1 MATLSG
7 IVNGSSLDTRVEDY
21 LEDKL
26 QSTADLENLDELL
39 TNVELQRNQ
48 LQSQLDDAV
57 KELQEARRIADDR
70 QASLQTRIAE
80 FSQLQESVDERVRM
94 AAASDAPS
102 DAIARLQKPMRQL
115 HNVQL
120 ARKYFM
126 LLQDAEGLR
135 KQARSHLPGSPKE
148 ALRPYAQLKEMVI
161 RLRSLP
167 GNDDLHL
174 VGHVEK
180 TTEILWDQMKQIM
193 STELESVLNKK
204 RWPKVDP
211 QSEMDEEW
219 VACVEK
225 LIDLQMPEVLHSTG
239 AVTLLPFEVM
249 ARMFVAEFR
258 FHFLGDKPTSSPQS
272 VGTHCFPWLLT
283 TLERWEDFFRDNL
296 GHLLASKFHE
306 TPAANRTVYAD
317 PACALIT
324 AMLPVVRDKIGA
336 VVSETSANPGFL
348 SNLISQTMTLDETIR
363 SRFNY
368 DGGDPENGWAGLSES
383 VLETYFDVWF
393 QAERSFAL
401 ERFEVIMESRD
412 GRKIDYDYSVPGK
425 MKPTFAAVQITD
437 LLRAVTTKYERL
449 RKVKQKLRFL
459 TDIQLDILDGYHD
472 RLRSSLEAYQSLT
485 STLGRTIHGVTKEQ
499 LAALDGTG
507 ALETLCKVIG
517 SSDHIANTLTEWGDE
532 EFYVILWDQLHRRES
547 RQMRPPGSTIASV
560 VGNGDDIKERT
571 VAAVDGGDGNGA
583 IFDETIAAYTNRRKA
598 GEELLAGALA
608 ESHSKALRA
617 YTHNVQWTTVGESAT
632 PEDDSSALSITPEL
646 DEPLSVLKRN
656 LEFLGKAL
664 SASSFRRVWR
674 DALDKLQDSLW
685 SSILVR
691 QSFTTLGAAQF
702 AHDCASIFSLVDRF
716 IPNGSAALESLR
728 EGLVLLNLPAAAAAA
743 AAEGEGAAAIT
754 LKQASDRAFTDN
766 DEARK
771 VLEDLGLVALTP
783 LNARQIL
790 QRRVENNENVGW

>member
-1 MATLSG
+1 MTTLSG
-7 IVNGSSLDTRVEDY
+7 IVNGSSLDSRVEDF

-39 TNVELQRNQ
+39 ANVELQRNQ
-48 LQSQLDDAV
+48 LQSQLDDAA
-57 KELQEARRIADDR
+57 KELEEARRIGDERHAAL
-70 QASLQTRIAE
+70 QARIAE
-80 FSQLQESVDERVRM
+80 FNELQESIDRRVQI

-102 DAIARLQKPMRQL
+102 EAIARLHKPMKQL
-115 HNVQL
+115 QTVQL
-120 ARKYFM
+120 AQEYFM
-126 LLQDAEGLR
+126 LLQGAERLR
-135 KQARSHLPGSPKE
+135 KEARSHLPGSPKE
-148 ALRPYAQLKEMVI
+148 ALEPYAHLKELVI

-174 VGHVEK
+174 VDHVEK
-180 TTEILWDQMKQIM
+180 TTEHLWDEMKQIM
-193 STELESVLNKK
+193 STELETVLNKK
-204 RWPKVDP
+204 HWPKVDP

-225 LIDLQMPEVLHSTG
+225 LLDLQMPQVIHGTDV
-239 AVTLLPFEVM
+239 VTLLPFEVM

-258 FHFLGDKPTSSPQS
+258 FHFISDKPTSSPQS

-283 TLERWEDFFRDNL
+283 TLEKWEDFFRDNL
-296 GHLLASKFHE
+296 GHLLASKFRE
-306 TPAANRTVYAD
+306 TPVANKTIYAD
-317 PACALIT
+317 PACALVT
-324 AMLPVVRDKIGA
+324 AMLPVVREKVDA

-348 SNLISQTMTLDETIR
+348 SNFISQLMTLDENIR

-368 DGGDPENGWAGLSES
+368 DGGDAENGWAGLSES
-383 VLETYFDVWF
+383 VLENYFDVWF

-425 MKPTFAAVQITD
+425 MKPTFASVQITD
-437 LLRAVTTKYERL
+437 LLRVVTTKYERV
-449 RKVKQKLRFL
+449 RRVKQKLKFL
-459 TDIQLDILDGYHD
+459 TDVQLDILDGYHD

-499 LAALDGTG
+499 LAALEGTG

-517 SSDHIANTLTEWGDE
+517 SSDHIASTLTEWGDE
-532 EFYVILWDQLHRRES
+532 EFYVILWDQLHRRQS
-547 RQMRPPGSTIASV
+547 RQMKPQSSAIANV
-560 VGNGDDIKERT
+560 VGSGDDIKERT
-571 VAAVDGGDGNGA
+571 VAAVDGGDENGA

-598 GEELLAGALA
+598 GEELLVGALV
-608 ESHSKALRA
+608 ESHTKALRA
-617 YTHNVQWTTVGESAT
+617 YTHNVEWTTVGESAT
-632 PEDDSSALSITPEL
+632 PDDSSALSITPEL

-664 SASSFRRVWR
+664 AAASFRRVWR
-674 DALDKLQDSLW
+674 DALDRLQDLLW
-685 SSILVR
+685 TSILTR
-691 QSFTTLGAAQF
+691 QTFTTLGAAQF

-728 EGLVLLNLPAAAAAA
+728 EGLILLNLPATAK
-743 AAEGEGAAAIT
+743 GEGASGAAVT
-754 LKQASDRAFTDN
+754 LKQASDLAFTGN
-766 DEARK
+766 DEARR
-771 VLEDLGLVALTP
+771 VLEELELVALTP

-790 QRRVENNENVGW
+790 QRRVENDENVGW

>member
-1 MATLSG
+1 MSTLSG
-7 IVNGSSLDTRVEDY
+7 IVNGSSLDSRVEDF

-48 LQSQLDDAV
+48 LQLQLDDAA
-57 KELQEARRIADDR
+57 KELEEARRIADER
-70 QASLQTRIAE
+70 HAALQTRIAE
-80 FSQLQESVDERVRM
+80 FNELQESIDRRVQI

-102 DAIARLQKPMRQL
+102 EAIGRLQRPMKQL
-115 HNVQL
+115 QSVEL
-120 ARKYFM
+120 AQKYLM
-126 LLQDAEGLR
+126 LLQDAERLR
-135 KQARSHLPGSPKE
+135 KDARSHLPDSPKE
-148 ALRPYAQLKEMVI
+148 ALEPYAQLKELVI

-167 GNDDLHL
+167 GNQDLHL
-174 VGHVEK
+174 VDHVEK
-180 TTEILWDQMKQIM
+180 MTENLWDEMKQIM
-193 STELESVLNKK
+193 STELDSVLNKK
-204 RWPKVDP
+204 HWPKVDP

-225 LIDLQMPEVLHSTG
+225 LIDLQMPDVVHSTSI
-239 AVTLLPFEVM
+239 VTLLPFEVM
-249 ARMFVAEFR
+249 AKMFVAEFR
-258 FHFLGDKPTSSPQS
+258 FHFLSDKPTSNPQS

-283 TLERWEDFFRDNL
+283 TLEKWEDFFRDNL

-306 TPAANRTVYAD
+306 TPVANKTIYAD
-317 PACALIT
+317 PICALVT
-324 AMLPVVRDKIGA
+324 AMLPVVREKVDA
-336 VVSETSANPGFL
+336 VVSETNANPGFL
-348 SNLISQTMTLDETIR
+348 SNFISQVMTLDETIR

-383 VLETYFDVWF
+383 ILEKYFDVWF
-393 QAERSFAL
+393 QTERSFAL

-437 LLRAVTTKYERL
+437 LLRVVTTKYERL
-449 RKVKQKLRFL
+449 LKVKQKLKFL

-499 LAALDGTG
+499 LAALEGTG

-517 SSDHIANTLTEWGDE
+517 SADHISNTLTEWGDE
-532 EFYVILWDQLHRRES
+532 EFFVILWDQLHRRES
-547 RQMRPPGSTIASV
+547 RQIKPQGSAIASV
-560 VGNGDDIKERT
+560 VGSGDDIKERT
-571 VAAVDGGDGNGA
+571 VAAVDGGDENGA
-583 IFDETIAAYTNRRKA
+583 IFDETIVAYTNRRKA
-598 GEELLAGALA
+598 GEELLVGALI

-632 PEDDSSALSITPEL
+632 PEL
-646 DEPLSVLKRN
+646 DEPLNILKRN

-664 SASSFRRVWR
+664 SAASFRRVWR
-674 DALDKLQDSLW
+674 DALDKLQDLLW
-685 SSILVR
+685 TSILTR
-691 QSFTTLGAAQF
+691 QTFTTLGAAQF

-716 IPNGSAALESLR
+716 IPHGSAAFESLR
-728 EGLVLLNLPAAAAAA
+728 EGLVLLNLPAAA
-743 AAEGEGAAAIT
+743 EGEGSTSAAIT

-766 DEARK
+766 EEARR
-771 VLEDLGLVALTP
+771 VLEELELEALTP

>member
-1 MATLSG
+1 MTTMSG
-7 IVNGSSLDTRVEDY
+7 ITNGVSLDTRVEDY

-26 QSTADLENLDELL
+26 QSTADLEHLDELL

-57 KELQEARRIADDR
+57 KELEEARRTADER
-70 QASLQTRIAE
+70 HTALQNRISE
-80 FSQLQESVDERVRM
+80 FNELQESIDRRVQI

-102 DAIARLQKPMRQL
+102 EAIARLQKPMKQL
-115 HNVQL
+115 QTVEL
-120 ARKYFM
+120 AEKYFM
-126 LLQDAEGLR
+126 LLQDAERLR
-135 KQARSHLPGSPKE
+135 KEARCHLPGSPKE
-148 ALRPYAQLKEMVI
+148 ALEPYAQLKELVI

-174 VGHVEK
+174 VDHIEK
-180 TTEILWDQMKQIM
+180 MTENLWNEMKQIM
-193 STELESVLNKK
+193 SAELETVLNKK
-204 RWPKVDP
+204 HWPKVDP

-219 VACVEK
+219 VACIEK
-225 LIDLQMPEVLHSTG
+225 LLDLQMPEVIHSTG
-239 AVTLLPFEVM
+239 VVTLLPFEVM

-258 FHFLGDKPTSSPQS
+258 FHFISDKPTSSPQS
-272 VGTHCFPWLLT
+272 VGTHCFPWVLA
-283 TLERWEDFFRDNL
+283 TLEKWEDFFRDNL
-296 GHLLASKFHE
+296 GHLLASKFQE
-306 TPAANRTVYAD
+306 TPVANKTIYAD

-324 AMLPVVRDKIGA
+324 AMLPVIREKVDA

-348 SNLISQTMTLDETIR
+348 SNFISQIMTLDETIR

-383 VLETYFDVWF
+383 VLENYFDAWY

-412 GRKIDYDYSVPGK
+412 GRKIDYDYSVSGK
-425 MKPTFAAVQITD
+425 MKPTYAAVQITD
-437 LLRAVTTKYERL
+437 LLRVVTTKYERL

-517 SSDHIANTLTEWGDE
+517 SADHIANTLTEWGDE
-532 EFYVILWDQLHRRES
+532 EFFVILWDQLHKRES
-547 RQMRPPGSTIASV
+547 RQIRPQGSTIASM
-560 VGNGDDIKERT
+560 VGHSDDIKERT
-571 VAAVDGGDGNGA
+571 VAAVDGGDENGA

-598 GEELLAGALA
+598 GEELLVGALI

-617 YTHNVQWTTVGESAT
+617 YTHNVQWTTIGESAT
-632 PEDDSSALSITPEL
+632 PDDSSALSITPEL

-656 LEFLGKAL
+656 MEFLSKAL
-664 SASSFRRVWR
+664 SAASFRRVWR
-674 DALDKLQDSLW
+674 DALDRLQDLLW
-685 SSILVR
+685 SSILTR
-691 QSFTTLGAAQF
+691 QSFTAFGAAQL
-702 AHDCASIFSLVDRF
+702 AHDCATIFSLVDRF

-728 EGLVLLNLPAAAAAA
+728 EGLVLLNLPAT
-743 AAEGEGAAAIT
+743 AEGDGVSSAAMT
-754 LKQASDRAFTDN
+754 LKQASDRAFTNN

-771 VLEDLGLVALTP
+771 VLEELELVALTP
-783 LNARQIL
+783 PNARQIL
-790 QRRVENNENVGW
+790 QRRVENDENVRW